1 MPQDFDQSSYATGHA
16 GGAPADDGFGKT
28 RNLFHFVFCLIVNGA
43 TDHVNYPENVAA
55 ATSTSVCW
63 WLLVVKT
70 IYITTIILIYFV
82 CFSVLS
88 SSCSCLWRCLV
99 LIPHR
104 HKTMCGVILAHP
116 HPTPIFFWK
125 YIYVFLL
132 FQRKLIFLS
141 QTQYERDPY
150 VREYVTV
157 YVNNLV
163 WREQWT
169 EVARVAREWLRWD
182 TSNVA
187 A

>member
-1 MPQDFDQSSYATGHA
+1 MLHIIYLFLYQNPPISSANNNDDAAPGEQTTLAVVRVKLLIFQSSLKQICYMICVVQADGMPQDFDQSSYATGHA

-116 HPTPIFFWK
+116 HPTPIFF
-125 YIYVFLL
+125 
-132 FQRKLIFLS
+132 
-141 QTQYERDPY
+141 
-150 VREYVTV
+150 
-157 YVNNLV
+157 
-163 WREQWT
+163 
-169 EVARVAREWLRWD
+169 
-182 TSNVA
+182 
-187 A
+187 